1 MSERLLVGIEF
12 TADELRLA
20 LAEPDGAPV
29 GQPGRWR
36 LPELADEESWAWE
49 VGGRIATAFAEE
61 GSGRSAL
68 AIAMAAPGTVDPVAG
83 RLVDG
88 GQDGWEGLSVVEA
101 LRRHIDAP
109 AAVDSRASA
118 GLLGE
123 RADGAAR
130 GAENVLYLLLR
141 DPPGAAVLAGGR
153 ALRGAHGRAGAIPAV
168 SDLDPDERLGGEALE
183 EVAVPLADAA
193 ALLDPE
199 LVVVDAPTRLRDLLI
214 PVLKRLTADVAPGAR
229 VVPALLGADAP
240 LRGAIT
246 MAGTLAY
253 ESAREA

>member
-1 MSERLLVGIEF
+1 MSEGLLIGIEF

-20 LAEPDGAPV
+20 LAEPGGAPL
-29 GQPGRWR
+29 GEPRRWA
-36 LPELADEESWAWE
+36 LPELPDEESWAWE
-49 VGGRIATAFAEE
+49 VGGHIATAFAEE

-68 AIAMAAPGTVDPVAG
+68 AIAMAAPGAVDPVAG
-83 RLVDG
+83 QLLEG
-88 GQDGWEGLSVVEA
+88 GQSGWEGLSVVEA

-109 AAVDSRASA
+109 AAVESRAHA

-123 RADGAAR
+123 RAEGAAR
-130 GAENVLYLLLR
+130 GADNVLYLLLR
-141 DPPGAAVLAGGR
+141 GEPAAAVLTGGR

-168 SDLDPDERLGGEALE
+168 ADLDPEERLGGEALE
-183 EVAVPLADAA
+183 ELAVPLADAA

-214 PVLKRLTADVAPGAR
+214 PVLKRLTADVAPGAL

-240 LRGAIT
+240 LTGALT
-246 MAGTLAY
+246 MAATLAY
-253 ESAREA
+253 ESGREA

>member
-12 TADELRLA
+12 TAGELRLA

-29 GQPGRWR
+29 GTAGRWK
-36 LPELADEESWAWE
+36 LPELPDEESWAWE

-68 AIAMAAPGTVDPVAG
+68 AIAMAAPGAVDPVAG
-83 RLVDG
+83 RLLEG
-88 GQDGWEGLSVVEA
+88 GQSGWEGLAVVEA

-109 AAVDSRASA
+109 AAVDSRAGA
-118 GLLGE
+118 GLRAE

-130 GAENVLYLLLR
+130 GADDVLYLVLR
-141 DPPGAAVLAGGR
+141 DHPGAAVLAAGR
-153 ALRGAHGRAGAIPAV
+153 VVRGARGRAGAIPAV
-168 SDLDPDERLGGEALE
+168 SDLDADVRLGGEALE

-199 LVVVDAPTRLRDLLI
+199 LVVVDAPAPLQQLLI
-214 PVLKRLTADVAPGAR
+214 PVLKRLTADVTPGTR

-240 LRGAIT
+240 LRGALT

-253 ESAREA
+253 ESARGA